1 MKHKDPFQEFAPA
14 ILKIYRRDKEAF
26 WAAIMAPFLAN
37 QVSLL
42 DWWHHLKVDVELL
55 AAFRGLDTEARRI
68 LREFSAPLG
77 IDVTEWKSNRE
88 QYFKDAYPIFA
99 FLAVWMDEM
108 GLTDFLDRFDDI
120 LRSAVFG
127 VAGYGILDENVD
139 SASPSPVEIL
149 TSQALICEYE
159 SIILNVFGVTPINLS
174 VLHRMRSI
182 FLAAEIKEKNMRG
195 KASPYRLDAPEDCGA
210 KGAHVVTPF
219 MLSLERLGKAQLIEK
234 YWEVF
239 LLFGAVIQIIDDWT
253 DLEGDLR
260 VGHYSYVTLGVENIG
275 TADPKQMTKTLR
287 ADSIRVRETYNRS
300 KDMIARS
307 RALLME
313 LQDPFLARLVDVTD
327 LRLDSYF
334 RKALKFIPASS

>member
-1 MKHKDPFQEFAPA
+1 
-14 ILKIYRRDKEAF
+14 
-26 WAAIMAPFLAN
+26 MAPFLAN

-42 DWWHHLKVDVELL
+42 DWWHHLKVDVDLL
-55 AAFRGLDTEARRI
+55 SAFRGLDAEAKHI
-68 LREFSAPLG
+68 LQEFSAPLG
-77 IDVTEWKSNRE
+77 IDVTQWKSNRV

-139 SASPSPVEIL
+139 SASPTPVEIL

-159 SIILNVFGVTPINLS
+159 NIILNVFGVTPVNLS
-174 VLHRMRSI
+174 VLQRMRSI
-182 FLAAEIKEKNMRG
+182 FLTAEIKEKNMRG
-195 KASPYRLDAPEDCGA
+195 KASPYRLDDPEDCGA

-219 MLSLERLGKAQLIEK
+219 MLSLEWLGRAQLIEK

-253 DLEGDLR
+253 DLEGDLKI
-260 VGHYSYVTLGVENIG
+260 GHYSYVTLGVENIR
-275 TADPKQMTKTLR
+275 TADPGQMTKTLR
-287 ADSIRVRETYNRS
+287 ADSIRVGETYNRC
-300 KDMIARS
+300 KEMIIRS
-307 RALLME
+307 RTLLAE
-313 LQDPFLARLVDVTD
+313 LQDPFLVRLVDVTD

-334 RKALKFIPASS
+334 RKELKFIPAST